1 MRGENKCFG
10 QAVLEN
16 ASLSR
21 DRFECALLGKT
32 NPKIAQNL
40 TAPEWAEIA
49 RLAIAPF
56 RLGLPATY
64 DPRQAEPLNEF
75 LGPLAWVMKLRK
87 QKKAKRAK
95 NATGSN
101 LLHFLPSLLFFAST
115 LRSGG
120 RTDFVKAPRHQ
131 AIFVQ

>member
-1 MRGENKCFG
+1 MRGETKCFG

-75 LGPLAWVMKLRK
+75 LGPLAWVMKLGK
-87 QKKAKRAK
+87 QTKQRGQKMQKVR
-95 NATGSN
+95 TFCIFCP
-101 LLHFLPSLLFFAST
+101 LCPFCFHFRF
-115 LRSGG
+115 RWK
-120 RTDFVKAPRHQ
+120 D
-131 AIFVQ
+131 